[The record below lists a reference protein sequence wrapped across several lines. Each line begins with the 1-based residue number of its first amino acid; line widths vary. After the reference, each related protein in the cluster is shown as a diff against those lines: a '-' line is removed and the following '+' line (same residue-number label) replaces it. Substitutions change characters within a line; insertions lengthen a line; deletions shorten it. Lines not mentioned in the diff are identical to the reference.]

1 MLIYPAI
8 DIFHNQCVRL
18 RQGRIDDRTIYDIGP
33 VEMGK
38 LWEQKGARYL
48 HVIDLDGA
56 LEGKSVNHDVIQEL
70 CQAVSIPVQV
80 GGGIRRLED
89 IEGKLSAGAARVSI
103 GTAAVKNPPFLQQ
116 ALRKYGADKIIVG
129 IDIKEG
135 KAALEGW
142 EESSEVDPLRLAV
155 KVKALGVKTLVVTDI
170 ERDGMMTGP
179 NLALCRQMKEA
190 TDLAII
196 CSGGVATAEDLKA
209 LQQAGVEGAICGRAL
224 YDEKLVLSTVQ
235 EELL

>member
-33 VEMGK
+33 VEMAK

-103 GTAAVKNPPFLQQ
+103 GTAAVKNPPFLQE
-116 ALRKYGADKIIVG
+116 ALRKYG
-129 IDIKEG
+129 
-135 KAALEGW
+135 
-142 EESSEVDPLRLAV
+142 
-155 KVKALGVKTLVVTDI
+155 
-170 ERDGMMTGP
+170 
-179 NLALCRQMKEA
+179 
-190 TDLAII
+190 
-196 CSGGVATAEDLKA
+196 SG
-209 LQQAGVEGAICGRAL
+209 
-224 YDEKLVLSTVQ
+224 LSGFPFH
-235 EELL
+235 